1 MPACGQQDISAE
13 ESCSGRRQKH
23 ITELAKFG
31 GDPQC
36 QTQDVWAGSGQT
48 QGSGEAHRDVV
59 GACLIK
65 PGNTSPPDGA
75 VSTDDAL
82 QDLAPRMQ
90 RFAAASLTKQEERS
104 SQSPADKRR

>member
-1 MPACGQQDISAE
+1 MAACRQQHISADVPG
-13 ESCSGRRQKH
+13 SGRRQQH
-23 ITELAKFG
+23 ITELARLS
-31 GDPQC
+31 GDLQC

-75 VSTDDAL
+75 ASTDQPL
-82 QDLAPRMQ
+82 QDLTSGMQ
-90 RFAAASLTKQEERS
+90 RFPAASLAEQEKRS
-104 SQSPADKRR
+104 S